1 MKGVDPE
8 RLAAKNLW
16 RCRVIAYRMTRGAPW
31 EEDEAR
37 SAALVGL
44 AEAIRTYS
52 DSREAGGGFAPYARR
67 LIVRAVSKHLLD
79 RGPRGYRRCRDEAPI
94 VIQGYAEAL
103 DHPVEDVP
111 AVGWECEWEDFVH
124 ALCRRLPGRK
134 AEVIRLRYT
143 RADGQSIGGMMAR
156 MGVSDARI
164 NLLHRQALAMLRESY
179 GRATG

>member
-1 MKGVDPE
+1 MKAADE
-8 RLAAKNLW
+8 RLAEANLW

-44 AEAIRTYS
+44 AEAIRTYEKS
-52 DSREAGGGFAPYARR
+52 RDSGGGFAPYARR
-67 LIVRAVSKHLLD
+67 LIARAVSKHLLD
-79 RGPRGYRRCRDEAPI
+79 RAPKGYRRCRDEPPI
-94 VIQGYAEAL
+94 VLHGYTEAL
-103 DHPVEDVP
+103 DHPVEDAP

-134 AEVIRLRYT
+134 AEVIRLRYLH
-143 RADGQSIGGMMAR
+143 AAGQSIDGMMAR
-156 MGVSDARI
+156 MGISDARI

-179 GRATG
+179 GKATA